1 MKTEDGIWG
10 MESLWRQRG
19 PKAVVGIIDTVF
31 LHDRKPGYWFF
42 TCKTGEVLRKKKLSE
57 LVERFVRIARAN
69 DRNVH
74 GHICV
79 ARRADGSGV
88 VWDHAS
94 FLRAL
99 DAPLDPDII
108 ALQPFVC
115 SRGSLG
121 ALYRVDMRASSDR
134 ARPTFATN
142 KIAQHQMQSEEPVIA
157 LDVPS
162 PGVKCHAKPINA
174 RLHQITMMLSRHIEE
189 VHGCAVKELTA
200 DYLLDDDDQIWLAW
214 IPSVSYVRTNRRVGS
229 DHSIDVDE
237 PHDALGRTGQE
248 AVFDQAEDAIDR
260 ALTPATHFSLKLS
273 TPSEPPRV
281 FPTPFKCSGDFCAYD
296 LASPAP
302 LIADVEVNGLPTS
315 RRNAHALFAPEAVAA
330 LGYAKLH
337 ELHGN
342 SVRQLANAAPDRL
355 EFTLT
360 YKSIALAK
368 TNKQRLLAATTV
380 PAPSGRSKAYLAP
393 TAATSM
399 RANLSKLYGELDGG
413 TANYYR
419 QVKVCRHCF
428 AVYSLLDAAR
438 PLLDALAST
447 NNNHNEVSPS
457 HDDVEKRGRVTGHDN
472 NPKLPRLPSSS
483 PRTVDSALRTSASMP
498 QLGKALPKL
507 SPTKPKPWHPSKDQA
522 DVTKSFED
530 FVGLDGY
537 LRGKD
542 RRRKHKPLR
551 ENTLFPGGLPLKSAP
566 VAVTA
571 NTGPS
576 ILLID
581 ADQDRIQC
589 ILDAL
594 DAYDVQ
600 ALCDGALGLKEAQVR
615 HFDVILCHRD
625 APSMHALEFTKL
637 LRQHEIQHSIALHAP
652 VRRSPVVCVTEHTS
666 PEDLRAYMDVG
677 MDGCLSLPLDLS
689 ALRQTVDAAI
699 ASIPKPPAPAPT
711 LHALVAGAKTSIVA
725 ESKRRRPTKRSS
737 TVASVHPFP
746 VPSATDARTFAG
758 IFQMDVDTAM
768 PFLILNRPSAALST
782 LFNLVVVHDVFDTL
796 ERLQIFLAPILRRY
810 EAAQVLLWNY
820 PGQASTTWR
829 PGVVLNN
836 VYLATCLQALLRHVG
851 PEILGEFKAAP
862 FLLLGYGNGVPI
874 AIQYCA
880 LSPSPQLRAL
890 VSVNGF
896 AHVDPTLAAFF
907 HDALKVFA
915 CSPATR
921 PDLPVYFHAR
931 FLFSGAYLA
940 TVSTPLA
947 LNLYT
952 AVSNSISLEG
962 RVALCLGAL
971 SHTDMRDALKKI
983 NVPTIFVAGAHDGLV
998 QPKHVETCVAA
1009 RGGLVDSIHKAL
1021 VHRRSKACVV
1031 WLDAGHEVWQECK
1044 PAMAT
1049 FIEQLITGF
1058 HETHDTI
1065 LPATSTS
1072 TSTSSAIS
1080 SATSSA
1086 MSKSAHVPQSY
1097 EDHFINKIMGTMSD
1111 VKAAHHVGDA
1121 SWTAYQEAHA
1131 KSMQSKLSAKAGSK
1145 LAPSALLDLTFD
1157 PTAPAFERETNRIY
1171 KAGDGSRIYPSNR
1184 KDVKEYMNWRVQRN
1198 ATRLTRMDRAA
1209 RSIQRAYHAYR
1220 ARTLARRVAQ
1230 HKAALRIQRIYRGSK
1245 GRVLAAIRR
1254 KEDWA
1259 VRLVQRAWR
1268 GKAGRDVYALRKLQR
1283 ASAIAIQAIARGF
1296 LGRRRVRRLRAR
1308 RYASAC
1314 IMQSLFRRLYAIKI
1328 AQRRR
1333 LERTSAMA
1341 IQRIY
1346 RGRLGRKR
1354 FAAEKDKYLYSKAQS
1369 QNIDFG
1375 KQMLLEYKLYGTRL
1389 QSEVQLLLDEKGRTE
1404 AAVDALLKEISE
1416 FEEGVHVLETEMHAL
1431 SKIETEATGVLD
1443 EQAKWQ
1449 LREQKMRLDREFG
1462 HMLKKIADRREKLV
1476 VLGASLTSLD
1486 QARHAKEEDLR
1497 GLERK
1502 LLLLLEDQQ
1511 KQLQG
1516 IKAKQAKR
1524 SQVLV
1529 DIAGGV
1535 TEPGPLGADGACPVA
1550 GPASTVS
1557 PEQRQEA
1564 NALME
1569 STETMMKFG
1578 FMSMSMTY
1586 FSSMNMIK
1594 AMRHIGAHHTFL
1606 ESAAAIHSQ
1615 ANPTSMLGAPSPFQA
1630 SAPPGSF
1637 PGQQPLLVS
1646 AWSVLDVG
1654 RWLDTMALGTYKQA
1668 FTDGTVDGALLYDL
1682 NDHDLRYSLGIE
1694 HDLHRK
1700 KILQAVDRLKAAEGK
1715 TKERLYAAESPAPSA
1730 LPDAAPTVASAPV
1743 ASTTTAAPPVLA
1755 PADVDPGLPKLAVQ
1769 FDELCSMAR
1778 NGKLKALKEALA
1790 RWPDVPFDKLSVK
1803 TQCVLGAGTIYDDS
1817 LARLAFHVNLSDEHG
1832 NTLLMLAAQ
1841 NNGLKVAQFLV
1852 SKGANPNHQNHQGQ
1866 TAGHY
1871 AMAYNFFDLGAWLL
1885 DPDKGGGRDDL
1896 PNMHGLTA
1904 YDGLGQ

>member
-10 MESLWRQRG
+10 MASLWRQRG

-31 LHDRKPGYWFF
+31 LHGQKPGQWFF

-69 DRNVH
+69 ERNVN

-99 DAPLDPDII
+99 DAPLDPDIL

-121 ALYRVDMRASSDR
+121 AIYRVDMRASSDR
-134 ARPTFATN
+134 ARPIFATH
-142 KIAQHQMQSEEPVIA
+142 KLAQHQMQSDEPVIA
-157 LDVPS
+157 LDAPLS
-162 PGVKCHAKPINA
+162 GVKCHAKPINA
-174 RLHQITMMLSRHIEE
+174 RLHQITIMLSRHIEE

-200 DYLLDDDDQIWLAW
+200 DYLLDDDNQIWLAW
-214 IPSVSYVRTNRRVGS
+214 IPSVSYVRTARRVGS

-237 PHDALGRTGQE
+237 PYDALGRTGQE

-260 ALTPATHFSLKLS
+260 ALTPATHFSLKLA
-273 TPSEPPRV
+273 TQGEPPRV

-315 RRNAHALFAPEAVAA
+315 RRNAHALFEPEAVAA

-355 EFTLT
+355 QFTLT

-368 TNKQRLLAATTV
+368 TNKQRLLSATTV
-380 PAPSGRSKAYLAP
+380 PAPVGRQKAYLAP
-393 TAATSM
+393 TATTSM

-419 QVKVCRHCF
+419 QVKVCRNCF

-438 PLLDALAST
+438 PLLDALASNN
-447 NNNHNEVSPS
+447 NNNHNNEATSS
-457 HDDVEKRGRVTGHDN
+457 RDDVEKRGRVTAVSDN
-472 NPKLPRLPSSS
+472 HQAPKLPRLSSSS
-483 PRTVDSALRTSASMP
+483 PRTVDAGLRTSASMP
-498 QLGKALPKL
+498 QLGKALRKV
-507 SPTKPKPWHPSKDQA
+507 SPTKPKPWRQSKEET

-551 ENTLFPGGLPLKSAP
+551 ENALFPSGLPLKSAP
-566 VAVTA
+566 VNNVDS
-571 NTGPS
+571 GPS
-576 ILLID
+576 VLLID
-581 ADQDRIQC
+581 TDQDRIQC

-594 DAYDVQ
+594 EAYEVQ
-600 ALCDGALGLKEAQVR
+600 ALCDGALGLKEAQSR

-652 VRRSPVVCVTEHTS
+652 VHRSPIVCITEHTS

-689 ALRQTVDAAI
+689 ALRHTVDAAI
-699 ASIPKPPAPAPT
+699 ASI
-711 LHALVAGAKTSIVA
+711 
-725 ESKRRRPTKRSS
+725 SKRRRPVKRTTS

-758 IFQMDVDTAM
+758 TFQMDVDTAM
-768 PFLILNRPSAALST
+768 PFLILNRPSAATST
-782 LFNLVVVHDVFDTL
+782 LFNLVVVHDIFDTL

-810 EAAQVLLWNY
+810 DAAQVLLWNY

-836 VYLATCLQALLRHVG
+836 VYLASCLQALLRHVG
-851 PEILGEFKAAP
+851 PDVLGEFKSAP

-874 AIQYCA
+874 ALQYCA
-880 LSPSPQLRAL
+880 LAPSPQLRAL

-971 SHTDMRDALKKI
+971 SHIDMREALQKI
-983 NVPTIFVAGAHDGLV
+983 NVPTIFVAGAQDGLV
-998 QPKHVETCVAA
+998 QPKHVETCVAS

-1031 WLDAGHEVWQECK
+1031 WFDAGHEVWQECK

-1049 FIEQLITGF
+1049 LMEQLITGF
-1058 HETHDTI
+1058 HETHDML
-1065 LPATSTS
+1065 LPATTTPSISTS
-1072 TSTSSAIS
+1072 TSKSSAKS
-1080 SATSSA
+1080 SATS
-1086 MSKSAHVPQSY
+1086 MSKPAHVPQSY

-1121 SWTAYQEAHA
+1121 SWAAYQEAHA
-1131 KSMQSKLSAKAGSK
+1131 KSAHPKQSTKAASK
-1145 LAPSALLDLTFD
+1145 PSAPLDLTLD
-1157 PTAPAFERETNRIY
+1157 PMAPAFERETNRIY
-1171 KAGDGSRIYPSNR
+1171 KAGDGSRIYPSDR

-1220 ARTLARRVAQ
+1220 ARTLAHRVAQ
-1230 HKAALRIQRIYRGSK
+1230 HKAALRIQRVYRGCK

-1268 GKAGRDVYALRKLQR
+1268 GKAGRDIYALRKRQR
-1283 ASAIAIQAIARGF
+1283 ASAIAIQAVARGF
-1296 LGRRRVRRLRAR
+1296 LGRRRVRHLRAR

-1314 IMQSLFRRLYAIKI
+1314 IIQSLFRRLYAIKI

-1333 LERTSAMA
+1333 LQRTSAMA

-1389 QSEVQLLLDEKGRTE
+1389 QSEVQLLLNEKGRTE
-1404 AAVDALLKEISE
+1404 ASVDALLKEISE

-1535 TEPGPLGADGACPVA
+1535 TEPGPLGADGAGPVA

-1606 ESAAAIHSQ
+1606 ESAAAIHQ
-1615 ANPTSMLGAPSPFQA
+1615 AGATPSILGAPSPFQA
-1630 SAPPGSF
+1630 TAPPGSF

-1668 FTDGTVDGALLYDL
+1668 FADGTVDGALLYDL

-1715 TKERLYAAESPAPSA
+1715 TKERLYAAADAPLSS
-1730 LPDAAPTVASAPV
+1730 LPDASPSATPL
-1743 ASTTTAAPPVLA
+1743 ASTSATPAATTPAPQGA
-1755 PADVDPGLPKLAVQ
+1755 PLDVDPGVPKLAVQ
-1769 FDELCSMAR
+1769 FEELCSMAR

-1790 RWPDVPFDKLSVK
+1790 RWPDAPFDKLSVK
-1803 TQCVLGAGTIYDDS
+1803 SQCDLGVGTVYDDS
-1817 LARLAFHVNLSDEHG
+1817 LARLAFHVNLSDDHG

-1841 NNGLKVAQFLV
+1841 NNGLKVAQFLL
-1852 SKGANPNHQNHQGQ
+1852 SKGANPNHQNKQGQ

-1904 YDGLGQ
+1904 YDGLG